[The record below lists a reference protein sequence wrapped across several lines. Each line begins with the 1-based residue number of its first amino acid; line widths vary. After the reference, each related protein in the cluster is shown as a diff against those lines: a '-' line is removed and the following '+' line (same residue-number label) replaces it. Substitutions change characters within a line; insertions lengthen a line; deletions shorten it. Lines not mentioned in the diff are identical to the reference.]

1 MIYTLG
7 VKVCWRSFRNE
18 RLIVGRG
25 DVERGAEWR
34 AEGGYGK
41 WKPDLRNGGRDEE
54 GRSTEKC
61 VYKMAPC
68 SWGWMRRRRAI
79 LRFQE

>member
-7 VKVCWRSFRNE
+7 VKNCWRSFRNE

-34 AEGGYGK
+34 ADGGYGK
-41 WKPDLRNGGRDEE
+41 
-54 GRSTEKC
+54 
-61 VYKMAPC
+61 
-68 SWGWMRRRRAI
+68 
-79 LRFQE
+79 